1 MQIEGKKFFLQ
12 PSLGAKSGT
21 ILAERPFEKK
31 RFHNRRKARGH
42 NHTMQLRFETAP
54 ILQLRKILIPSN
66 PDHAKLIQATLN
78 DRQGV
83 ATGPTA
89 GTDQQLEVSH

>member
-1 MQIEGKKFFLQ
+1 
-12 PSLGAKSGT
+12 
-21 ILAERPFEKK
+21 
-31 RFHNRRKARGH
+31 
-42 NHTMQLRFETAP
+42 MQLRFETAP